1 MSNRG
6 IISGSRRAAGGTAGD
21 SATRSPHRRQRQA
34 QKGCQSAHS
43 GGSSG
48 GDGGTRVRT
57 EMYDQIARLMPAA
70 AGEQSRHPA
79 RLVGDAIGILGVAQ
93 EGIRGE
99 ACRRVIKKA
108 RSALIAM
115 LDGRDTPSYKAAS
128 CGAQS
133 GGGGRKGRRRG
144 SGSGSGSRRR
154 KR

>member
-43 GGSSG
+43 GGS
-48 GDGGTRVRT
+48 TRVRT

-108 RSALIAM
+108 RAALIAM

-144 SGSGSGSRRR
+144 SGSGSRRR

>member
-6 IISGSRRAAGGTAGD
+6 IISGSRHAAGSGTAGD
-21 SATRSPHRRQRQA
+21 SATRSPRRRQRQA

-43 GGSSG
+43 GSSG
-48 GDGGTRVRT
+48 GGATRVRT

-70 AGEQSRHPA
+70 ADERSRHPA

-108 RSALIAM
+108 RAALIAM
-115 LDGRDTPSYKAAS
+115 LDGNAVPAYKAAS
-128 CGAQS
+128 GGTH
-133 GGGGRKGRRRG
+133 GGGGSRKGRRRG